1 MKLLNTD
8 FPLDSFYRSLAT
20 SDKPLLMLDYDGT
33 LSPFTTERDRAFP
46 YPEITPVL
54 ERLFSSEK
62 TRVVIISGRS
72 IDSLKNLLEFDR
84 LPELWGCHGLER
96 LTPEGEHSVAP
107 LPDIVS
113 ERLSELYS
121 WISANSLVDL
131 CEFKPSGAAFH
142 WRGLPQDKAETI
154 RSTVLDRWQPGIES
168 SGLEL
173 HSFDGGIEIRVA
185 GTNKS
190 IPVMN
195 LIEQTDDATPRAYLG
210 DDLTD
215 EDAFG
220 TLKKHGLSVL
230 VRPELRPTAAD
241 LWLHPPDELSEF
253 LQRWP

>member
-8 FPLDSFYRSLAT
+8 FQLDSFYGSLTT
-20 SDKPLLMLDYDGT
+20 SEEPLLMIDYDGT
-33 LSPFTTERDRAFP
+33 LSPFTADRDRAFP
-46 YPEITPVL
+46 YPQIIPAL
-54 ERLFSSEK
+54 KRLFSGQK

-72 IDSLKNLLEFDR
+72 IDILKNLLEFDQ

-96 LTPEGEHSVAP
+96 LTPEGEHSVSP
-107 LPDIVS
+107 LPEAVS
-113 ERLSELYS
+113 KWLSELYS
-121 WISANSLVDL
+121 WISANGLVDI

-142 WRGLPQDKAETI
+142 WRGLPADTAQQI
-154 RSTVLDRWQPGIES
+154 RNTVVERWQGEIEG

-173 HSFDGGIEIRVA
+173 LNFDGGVEIRVA
-185 GTNKS
+185 GTNKAV
-190 IPVMN
+190 PVRN
-195 LIEQTDDATPRAYLG
+195 LIQQSKDNTPRAYLG

-220 TLKKHGLSVL
+220 ALKGHGLSVL

-241 LWLHPPDELSEF
+241 LWLHPTDELYDF